1 MREDVSRRT
10 FAAGTLAL
18 TASVLPGG
26 PGWTQTITANASLQK
41 PDADQDTASLDSASL
56 AARTDA
62 NSHLTIEV
70 MINGK
75 GPYHFVID
83 TGAERSVIA
92 DNVATTLGL
101 PKSNTV
107 TINGISN
114 RITVPTVR
122 VGNLSF
128 GPFERTDLS
137 LPILPR
143 QYLYADGYLGLD
155 AINGTRVTFDFQNRA
170 LHVEQPKAPVHQIDP
185 DNETARVRAKGTD
198 GRLRVTDCLVDSV
211 AATAFID
218 TGAEVSVGNGT
229 LLYNLKARNKH
240 LTTLGTMTL
249 TGVTGGEVTGDIIPV
264 ERIRLQGLAFTNGS
278 LVIADVP
285 DFSMWKLRLRAALLI
300 GMDYLRQ
307 FASVTIDFRNKEIRF
322 ELSLAPPR
330 PTPGVE
336 IDHTV

>member
-1 MREDVSRRT
+1 MHDVSRRT
-10 FAAGTLAL
+10 FAAGGLAL
-18 TASVLPGG
+18 TASLLPGG

-41 PDADQDTASLDSASL
+41 PDADQDAASL

-92 DNVATTLGL
+92 DNVAAALGL
-101 PKSNTV
+101 PKGNTV

-128 GPFERTDLS
+128 GPFERDNLS

-143 QYLYADGYLGLD
+143 ALLYADGYLGLD
-155 AINGTRVTFDFQNRA
+155 AINGTRVTFDFKNHA
-170 LHVEQPKAPVHQIDP
+170 LHVEQPKSPMHPIEPGA
-185 DNETARVRAKGTD
+185 ETARIRAKGSE
-198 GRLRVTDCLVDSV
+198 GRLRVTDCLVDSI

-218 TGAEVSVGNGT
+218 TGAEVSVGNPA
-229 LLYNLKARNKH
+229 LYDAMKSRNKH
-240 LTTLGTMTL
+240 LVSGATMTL
-249 TGVTGGEVTGDIIPV
+249 TGVTGGEMTGDIVPV
-264 ERIRLQGLAFTNGS
+264 SRIRLQGLNFTDGA
-278 LVIADVP
+278 LVIANVP
-285 DFSMWKLRLRAALLI
+285 DFSIWKLIQRPALLI

-307 FASVTIDFRNKEIRF
+307 FAAVTIDYRSKEIRF

-330 PTPGVE
+330 PAPGVE
-336 IDHTV
+336 IEHTV

>member
-1 MREDVSRRT
+1 MRETFSRRS
-10 FAAGTLAL
+10 FAVGGCAL
-18 TASVLPGG
+18 TASLLPGG

-41 PDADQDTASLDSASL
+41 PDADQDAASPDTASL

-75 GPYHFVID
+75 GPFRFVID
-83 TGAERSVIA
+83 TGAERTVIA
-92 DNVATTLGL
+92 DTVATALGL
-101 PKSNTV
+101 THSDTV

-128 GPFERTDLS
+128 GPFVRNNLS

-155 AINGTRVTFDFQNRA
+155 AINGTRVTFDFQNHA
-170 LHVEQPKAPVHQIDP
+170 LHIEQPKAPLSPVDP
-185 DNETARVRAKGTD
+185 AGETARVHARGSD

-229 LLYNLKARNKH
+229 LLYNLRRRNKR
-240 LTTLGTMTL
+240 LVTLGTMTL

-264 ERIRLQGLAFTNGS
+264 KRIRLQGLAFTNGN

-285 DFSMWKLRLRAALLI
+285 DFGMWKLRLRAALLI

-307 FASVTIDFRNKEIRF
+307 FAAVTIDYRNKEIRF

-330 PTPGVE
+330 PAPGVE
-336 IDHTV
+336 IDYTV

>member
-1 MREDVSRRT
+1 MSDTFSRRT
-10 FAAGTLAL
+10 FAGGGLAL
-18 TASVLPGG
+18 AASLLPGG

-41 PDADQDTASLDSASL
+41 PDGDPDAASAIL
-56 AARTDA
+56 AARTDG
-62 NSHLTIEV
+62 NSHLTVEV

-83 TGAERSVIA
+83 TGAERTVIA
-92 DNVATTLGL
+92 DNVAAALGL
-101 PKSNTV
+101 NRGNTV

-114 RITVPTVR
+114 RITAPTVR
-122 VGNLSF
+122 IDTLSF
-128 GPFERTDLS
+128 GPFERNNLT

-143 QYLYADGYLGLD
+143 QFLYADGYLGLD
-155 AINGTRVTFDFQNRA
+155 AINGTRVTFDFQNHA
-170 LHVEQPKAPVHQIDP
+170 LHVEQPKAPIYQIDP
-185 DNETARVRAKGTD
+185 DSEIARVRAKGAD

-211 AATAFID
+211 PATTFID
-218 TGAEVSVGNGT
+218 TGAEVSVGNES
-229 LLYNLKARNKH
+229 LLYNLRRRNKR
-240 LTTLGTMTL
+240 LAAIGTMTL

-307 FASVTIDFRNKEIRF
+307 FAAVTIDYRNKEIRF

-336 IDHTV
+336 IDYTV

>member
-1 MREDVSRRT
+1 MRDTLSRRT
-10 FAAGTLAL
+10 FAAGGLVLA
-18 TASVLPGG
+18 ASLLPGG

-41 PDADQDTASLDSASL
+41 PDADQDADTANL

-62 NSHLTIEV
+62 NKHLTIEV
-70 MINGK
+70 MINAK
-75 GPYHFVID
+75 GPYRFVID

-92 DNVATTLGL
+92 DNVATAIGL
-101 PKSNTV
+101 PQGNTV

-114 RITVPTVR
+114 RITVPTVH

-128 GPFERTDLS
+128 GPFVRSNLS

-143 QYLYADGYLGLD
+143 ALLYADGYLGLD
-155 AINGTRVTFDFQNRA
+155 AINGTRVTFDFQNHA
-170 LHVEQPKAPVHQIDP
+170 LHVEQSRAPVHRTDP
-185 DNETARVRAKGTD
+185 DGEVARVRARGTD

-229 LLYNLKARNKH
+229 LLYNLKARNKR
-240 LTTLGTMTL
+240 LATIGTMTL
-249 TGVTGGEVTGDIIPV
+249 TGVTGGELTGDIIPV

-307 FASVTIDFRNKEIRF
+307 FTAVTIDYRNKEIRF
-322 ELSLAPPR
+322 ELSEAPPM

>member
-1 MREDVSRRT
+1 MSDTFSRRAFT
-10 FAAGTLAL
+10 TGGLAL
-18 TASVLPGG
+18 ATSLLPGG

-41 PDADQDTASLDSASL
+41 PDPDQDAASL

-62 NSHLTIEV
+62 NQHLTIEV
-70 MINGK
+70 MINGQ

-83 TGAERSVIA
+83 TGAERTVIA
-92 DNVATTLGL
+92 DTAAAALGL
-101 PKSNTV
+101 QMGNTV
-107 TINGISN
+107 TIDGISS

-122 VGNLSF
+122 VGALSF
-128 GPFERTDLS
+128 GPFVRNNLS
-137 LPILPR
+137 VPILPR
-143 QYLYADGYLGLD
+143 RLLYADGYLGLD
-155 AINGTRVTFDFQNRA
+155 AINGTRVTFDFQNHA
-170 LHVEQPKAPVHQIDP
+170 LHVEQPKAPVHRVDP
-185 DNETARVRAKGTD
+185 GSESTRVHAKGSD

-229 LLYNLKARNKH
+229 LFYNLKARNKH
-240 LTTLGTMTL
+240 LATLGTMTL
-249 TGVTGGEVTGDIIPV
+249 TGVTGGEVSGDIIPI
-264 ERIRLQGLAFTNGS
+264 ERIRLHGLAFTNGN

-285 DFSMWKLRLRAALLI
+285 DFGMWKLRLRAALLI

-307 FASVTIDFRNKEIRF
+307 FAAVTIDYRNKEIRF
-322 ELSLAPPR
+322 EISLAPPR